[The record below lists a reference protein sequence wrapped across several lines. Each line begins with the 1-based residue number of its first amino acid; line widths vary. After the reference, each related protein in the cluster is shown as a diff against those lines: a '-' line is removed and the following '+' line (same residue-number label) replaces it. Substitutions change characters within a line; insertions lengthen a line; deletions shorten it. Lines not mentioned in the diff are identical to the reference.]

1 MLLNERLRE
10 KACRIQI
17 QVSAGLFVPLF
28 AHLTRAP
35 TLNSEFPKTREY
47 NIVYTVKSQKVLGD
61 YQCLLR
67 ITFTAKGA
75 WHHKKSIN
83 EFTDS

>member
-1 MLLNERLRE
+1 MYKPDGRNLGRE
-10 KACRIQI
+10 EKTCRIQI

-35 TLNSEFPKTREY
+35 TLNSEFPQTHEY

-67 ITFTAKGA
+67 ITFTRR
-75 WHHKKSIN
+75 KSTGP
-83 EFTDS
+83 FSTMG